1 VADESLKNYPKLWK
15 WRLEWLAQTGLEKCV
30 GLLSGPAAFRLGE
43 ILGGLAWHFM
53 RGRRIIV
60 LRNLRIAFYGEYDLP
75 TLEKMVHESF
85 RRTGANLLS
94 AAHTAQIPREEI
106 GKILTIENPGL
117 IEPAVAGGKG
127 LVLMPPHMGNWE
139 VLTRLNDF
147 FPPGHPSGA
156 LYRPLNNPFLD
167 QQLLAQREADGTK
180 LFSKRDSFHVIT
192 SFIRDAGI
200 VGILADQRSGRLG
213 ELTRFFGRITRASPL
228 PSLLARRSKS
238 QVFAMSVTTTE
249 PGKWKI
255 RYHPVEGQIN
265 TTNCMKAL
273 EMAMKAS
280 PLDVFWFQ
288 ERWKLY
294 LNPQEP
300 LTDWLD
306 TESHGEGTPHR
317 ALLWLP
323 GVPNGWQIPE
333 SWTHPDVIY
342 ETIHQI
348 DATGDVSLGKFLA
361 DIDRASLLPVD
372 FILTCNA
379 TNALIKAARREGIPL
394 ISLKA

>member
-1 VADESLKNYPKLWK
+1 
-15 WRLEWLAQTGLEKCV
+15 
-30 GLLSGPAAFRLGE
+30 
-43 ILGGLAWHFM
+43 
-53 RGRRIIV
+53 
-60 LRNLRIAFYGEYDLP
+60 
-75 TLEKMVHESF
+75 
-85 RRTGANLLS
+85 
-94 AAHTAQIPREEI
+94 
-106 GKILTIENPGL
+106 
-117 IEPAVAGGKG
+117 
-127 LVLMPPHMGNWE
+127 
-139 VLTRLNDF
+139 
-147 FPPGHPSGA
+147 
-156 LYRPLNNPFLD
+156 
-167 QQLLAQREADGTK
+167 
-180 LFSKRDSFHVIT
+180 
-192 SFIRDAGI
+192 
-200 VGILADQRSGRLG
+200 
-213 ELTRFFGRITRASPL
+213 
-228 PSLLARRSKS
+228 
-238 QVFAMSVTTTE
+238 
-249 PGKWKI
+249 
-255 RYHPVEGQIN
+255 
-265 TTNCMKAL
+265 
-273 EMAMKAS
+273 MKAS